1 MKKCEFCNGTGK
13 SSYVELFNED
23 AKDGIQEWIECN
35 CPDCNGLGVDNSFS
49 IN

>member
-1 MKKCEFCNGTGK
+1 MEKCKFCKGTGE
-13 SSYVELFNED
+13 SRYVEMSAT
-23 AKDGIQEWIECN
+23 AKDGIQEWIKCK

>member
-1 MKKCEFCNGTGK
+1 MEKCKFCKGAGK
-13 SSYVELFNED
+13 SSYVEMSEN
-23 AKDGIQEWIECN
+23 AKDGIQEWIKCR